1 MFSDG
6 YHYSFLRHSH
16 CKVEITSK
24 IARKRKRNIMQYFRM
39 QNMKR
44 LSFLAAATI
53 ILLLLC
59 APNAGAT
66 INAHYLYTFSDFN
79 GKIPYTWPG
88 LSIDR
93 EHGEIYVINQGSV
106 SVFNSVGM
114 EVYRFGDDR
123 ALGLITDVAVEKDG
137 TILVLA
143 YRGYSFSILRCNFR
157 GELKSALKL
166 TGLPQEFSELRPNRL
181 VYWNG
186 DIYLADLQA
195 RKIVVIDS
203 SGAFIDGYDVGAIL
217 KEKEEEKPGTENDLV
232 GFNVDLH
239 GNMLFTVPTMFV
251 AYRLS
256 RDHKAESFG
265 SPGNI
270 DGKFNVVGGIASDD
284 RGFIYVA
291 DLLKNTVMVYD
302 NNFKFQMQ
310 FGHRSSERG
319 SLYTPLQIE
328 VMNDKLIVNQARK
341 KGVSVFRMQYD

>member
-6 YHYSFLRHSH
+6 YHYSFLRHGH
-16 CKVEITSK
+16 CNVVIASK
-24 IARKRKRNIMQYFRM
+24 IAGKGMRNIMQNFRM
-39 QNMKR
+39 KK
-44 LSFLAAATI
+44 LSFLATATI

-59 APNAGAT
+59 SPNAGAT
-66 INAHYLYTFSDFN
+66 INAHYLYTFSDFT
-79 GKIPYTWPG
+79 GKIPYTWPS

-93 EHGEIYVINQGSV
+93 DRGEIYVINQGSV
-106 SVFNSVGM
+106 SVFNSIGM

-137 TILVLA
+137 TILVLS
-143 YRGYSFSILRCNFR
+143 YKGYAFSILRCNFR
-157 GELKSALKL
+157 GELKATLELK
-166 TGLPQEFSELRPNRL
+166 GLPPEFSQLRPNRL

-195 RKIVVIDS
+195 RKIVIMDS
-203 SGAFIDGYDVGAIL
+203 SGEFIDGYDVGAIL
-217 KEKEEEKPGTENDLV
+217 KKEEKPGAQNDLV
-232 GFNVDLH
+232 GFNVDRD

-291 DLLKNTVMVYD
+291 DLLKSTVMVYD
-302 NNFKFQMQ
+302 NKFNFLMQ
-310 FGHRSSERG
+310 FGHRSNERG
-319 SLYTPLQIE
+319 SLYTPLQVE
-328 VMNDKLIVNQARK
+328 VLNDKLIVNQARK